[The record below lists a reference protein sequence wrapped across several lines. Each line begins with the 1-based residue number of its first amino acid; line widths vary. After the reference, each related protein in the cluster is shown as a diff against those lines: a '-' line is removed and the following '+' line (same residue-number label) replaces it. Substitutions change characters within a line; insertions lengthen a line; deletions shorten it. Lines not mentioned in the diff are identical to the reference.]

1 MNYKPAP
8 FPIQTA
14 DLPAYVD
21 RELRKI
27 SAVLS
32 DQIFYRTL
40 PANQGS
46 LTAGVSANWKIADG
60 NIIRVSTSVTITIGA
75 LVLSG
80 DWMREVVLIN
90 VGTGVLVLKHE
101 DTGSSAS
108 YRFALPAALWN
119 LSANAA
125 ATLWL
130 DPYSARIRGLTKTSS
145 TS

>member
-8 FPIQTA
+8 FPARPA
-14 DLPAYVD
+14 DLGPYVD
-21 RELRKI
+21 RELHKI

-46 LTAGVSANWKIADG
+46 LTAGISANWKLADG
-60 NIIRVSTSVTITIGA
+60 NVVRVSTSATITIGGIIF
-75 LVLSG
+75 SG
-80 DWMREVVLIN
+80 DWLREAVLIN

-108 YRFALPAALWN
+108 YRFALPAALFN

-125 ATLWL
+125 VTLWL
-130 DPYSARIRGLTKTSS
+130 DPYSARIRPISRNTAL
-145 TS
+145 

>member
-1 MNYKPAP
+1 MNYKPEP
-8 FPIQTA
+8 FPVRVE
-14 DLPAYVD
+14 DLPSYVD
-21 RELRKI
+21 RELRKL
-27 SAVLS
+27 SGVLS

-46 LTAGVSANWKIADG
+46 LTAGISANWKVADG
-60 NIIRVSTSVTITIGA
+60 NIIRVSTSITITIGA

-80 DWMREVVLIN
+80 DWMREVVLVN

-108 YRFALPAALWN
+108 YRFALPTALLN
-119 LSANAA
+119 LSQNAA

-130 DPYSARIRGLTKTSS
+130 DPYSARTRLLSS
-145 TS
+145 TV

>member
-8 FPIQTA
+8 FPLKA
-14 DLPAYVD
+14 EDVPAYLD

-46 LTAGVSANWKIADG
+46 LTAGISANWKIADG
-60 NIIRVSTSVTITIGA
+60 NVVRVSTSNTITIGA

-80 DWMREVVLIN
+80 DWLREVVLIN
-90 VGTGVLVLKHE
+90 VGTGVLVLKSE

-108 YRFALPAALWN
+108 YRFALPAALFN
-119 LSANAA
+119 LSQNAA
-125 ATLWL
+125 VTLWL
-130 DPYSARIRGLTKTSS
+130 DPYSARLRPISRTTAL
-145 TS
+145 

>member
-8 FPIQTA
+8 FALNAA

-21 RELRKI
+21 RELHKI
-27 SAVLS
+27 SAALS

-46 LTAGVSANWKIADG
+46 LTAGGFANWKIADG
-60 NIIRVSTSVTITIGA
+60 NVIRVSTSNTITIGA

-80 DWMREVVLIN
+80 NWMREVVLVN

-101 DTGSSAS
+101 
-108 YRFALPAALWN
+108 
-119 LSANAA
+119 
-125 ATLWL
+125 
-130 DPYSARIRGLTKTSS
+130 
-145 TS
+145 

>member
-8 FPIQTA
+8 FPIQVA

-46 LTAGVSANWKIADG
+46 LTAGISANWKIADG
-60 NIIRVSTSVTITIGA
+60 NVVRVSTSNTITIGG
-75 LVLSG
+75 LILSG
-80 DWMREVVLIN
+80 DWLREIVLVN

-101 DTGSSAS
+101 DVGSSAS
-108 YRFALPAALWN
+108 YRFALPNALWN

-130 DPYSARIRGLTKTSS
+130 DPYSARIRGLSRTGT
-145 TS
+145 

>member
-8 FPIQTA
+8 VPSSPT
-14 DLPAYVD
+14 DLLSYLD
-21 RELRKI
+21 RELR
-27 SAVLS
+27 SLAGVLG

-46 LTAGVSANWKIADG
+46 LTAGISANWKVADG
-60 NIIRVSTSVTITIGA
+60 NLIRVSTSITITIGA
-75 LVLSG
+75 LALSG
-80 DWMREVVLIN
+80 DWMREVILVN

-108 YRFALPAALWN
+108 YRFALPTTLLN

-125 ATLWL
+125 ATLWR
-130 DPYSARIRGLTKTSS
+130 DPYSARLRLLSS
-145 TS
+145 TV